1 MIFQKRGLS
10 DVITVA
16 LIILLAISA
25 VVIVWTFVRATLQ
38 DVGEQVTA
46 SCIEAN
52 LKLVGKCN
60 QATGEITVK
69 NEGKD
74 PIELKIIY
82 YSSNADDAESE
93 IRDGDCSG
101 SIAPLAQQKCTPRD
115 PDGIGP
121 LTTLPSFTPTKAG
134 VAAVIGDRSCP
145 ITATTVACEP

>member
-52 LKLVGKCN
+52 LRLVGKCN
-60 QATGEITVK
+60 QTTGEITVR

-93 IRDGDCSG
+93 IRDGNCGG
-101 SIAPLAQQKCTPRD
+101 SIAPLAQQKCTPA
-115 PDGIGP
+115 
-121 LTTLPSFTPTKAG
+121 TLPSFTSTKAG
-134 VAAVIGDRSCP
+134 VAAVIGDRTCP
-145 ITATTVACEP
+145 VTATTVACEP

>member
-38 DVGEQVTA
+38 DVGEQVTT

-60 QATGEITVK
+60 QTTGGITVR

-74 PIELKIIY
+74 PISELKIIY

-93 IRDGDCSG
+93 IRDGSCTG
-101 SIAPLAQQKCTPRD
+101 SIAPLAQQKCTPA
-115 PDGIGP
+115 
-121 LTTLPSFTPTKAG
+121 TLPSFTSTKAG
-134 VAAVIGDRSCP
+134 VAAVIGDRTCP